1 MWKILVGFAVFAA
14 LALLLL
20 SQGGDIDMGGETH
33 GVEHPPE
40 AAMAPASSG
49 SSTASK

>member
-20 SQGGDIDMGGETH
+20 SQGGNIDMGGETH
-33 GVEHPPE
+33 GIEHPPE
-40 AAMAPASSG
+40 AATAPASSS
-49 SSTASK
+49 SSTSN